1 MEINDLIKIVNK
13 KISSKI
19 KCEKILVQDKTFLHK
34 KHKNFDPKKFHLK
47 IAIKSLEL
55 NSKKKIDANKCI
67 FAILKQELKDH
78 IHSIQLFIN

>member
-19 KCEKILVQDKTFLHK
+19 KCEKILVQD
-34 KHKNFDPKKFHLK
+34 
-47 IAIKSLEL
+47 
-55 NSKKKIDANKCI
+55 
-67 FAILKQELKDH
+67 H

>member
-34 KHKNFDPKKFHLK
+34 RHKNFDPKKFHLK

-55 NSKKKIDANKCI
+55 NSKKKIDANRFI
-67 FAILKQELKDH
+67 FAILKKELTDH